1 MLKALNPHPNDSLIY
16 FDEKPHLYY
25 VDGKKIESSVTTFI
39 HKQFPAFDANKIA
52 ESVYKKNFTNKKS
65 PYFEMTVDDIKKSW
79 EENRVKAATS
89 GTKLHKSIEQYY
101 NEEHDD
107 IDEDLMKEV
116 EWSYFQNFVNDH
128 PELKAYRT
136 EWEIF
141 DTDLNLAGS
150 IDMVF
155 KKTDDDGK
163 ETFTIYD
170 WKKSKEI
177 RTKNDFESGFE
188 PVEHLPN
195 CNYWHYSL
203 QLNVYKRILETKY
216 GLNIDGM
223 HLIVLHENNKNY
235 KHYEVPLLEDE
246 VDALFEARKR
256 TFLQMKQ
263 PQSER

>member
-1 MLKALNPHPNDSLIY
+1 MLKTLHPHPNDCLIQ

-25 VDGKKIESSVTTFI
+25 VKGVKIESSVTTFI
-39 HKQFPAFDANKIA
+39 HKHFPSFDANRIA
-52 ESVYKKNFTNKKS
+52 ESVHKKNFNNKKS
-65 PYFEMTVDDIKKSW
+65 PYFEMSVDDIKKSW
-79 EENRVKAATS
+79 EDNRVKASTS

-101 NEEHDD
+101 NEEHDY
-107 IDEDLMKEV
+107 IDEEV
-116 EWSYFQNFVNDH
+116 KKDAEWGYFLNFVNDH

-136 EWEIF
+136 EWEVF

-155 KKTDDDGK
+155 KKTTEDGT
-163 ETFTIYD
+163 ESYAIYD

-177 RTKNDFESGFE
+177 KTKNDFETGFE
-188 PVEHLPN
+188 PVDHLPN
-195 CNYWHYSL
+195 CNYWHYTL

-216 GLNIDGM
+216 GMNIESM

-235 KHYEVPLLEDE
+235 KHYEVPLLDDE
-246 VDALFEARKR
+246 VDALFAERKR

-263 PQSER
+263 AQSDL